1 MSFHFSMN
9 EIRDQMNK
17 PCLDDTNHA
26 LLEPHNEQYNELKQR
41 PITDT
46 QRLRYLAV
54 NPFVCHLNL
63 IKHSTHK
70 Q

>member
-1 MSFHFSMN
+1 MTID
-9 EIRDQMNK
+9 EQA
-17 PCLDDTNHA
+17 CLDDTNHA
-26 LLEPHNEQYNELKQR
+26 LLEPYNEQYNELKQR
-41 PITDT
+41 LLPT
-46 QRLRYLAV
+46 QTLRYLAV